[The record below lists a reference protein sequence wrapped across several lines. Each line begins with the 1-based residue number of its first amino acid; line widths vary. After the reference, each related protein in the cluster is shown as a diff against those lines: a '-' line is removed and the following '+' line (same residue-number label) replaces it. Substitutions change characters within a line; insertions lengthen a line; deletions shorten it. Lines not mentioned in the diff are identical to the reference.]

1 MKTTAKGN
9 RILSAGLFWGILLVG
24 LLLPWTVGVWVK
36 ISLQAK
42 GMPTFPW
49 LYFLAPGRILG
60 EAIVSAYWALP
71 FTGLAFLG
79 RYGLEP
85 GFPFSTSVP
94 TTGLPAS
101 SFPASWASGAP
112 CLYSTTSSLSFTLSC
127 SSIPGSSVTEGTWF
141 SPFWRGGSR
150 SVSRKGSFTWI
161 EAVPPP
167 ILCGRDILASGFSTR
182 GLVTVYD
189 SSGQSDRR

>member
-9 RILSAGLFWGILLVG
+9 RILPAGLFWGILLVG
-24 LLLPWTVGVWVK
+24 LLLPWAVGVWVK

-101 SFPASWASGAP
+101 SFPLWWAFGAP
-112 CLYSTTSSLSFTLSC
+112 CLYSGTFSWSFILSFSC
-127 SSIPGSSVTEGTWF
+127 IPGSSVTERTW
-141 SPFWRGGSR
+141 SLLSWRSGSHLA
-150 SVSRKGSFTWI
+150 SRTGSCT
-161 EAVPPP
+161 ENEVAPPP
-167 ILCGRDILASGFSTR
+167 T
-182 GLVTVYD
+182 
-189 SSGQSDRR
+189 